1 MDINLWQNI
10 LQYCSSVSQNW
21 LTLNLCT
28 SIHSRGLLIYI
39 FRYYVQLA
47 SHCGVFICF
56 YFCIKSIDKNKRSSI
71 LPCNYP
77 ILNFIF
83 SPLTRASDQMNLMNV
98 LIISTIILQRAFMST
113 FVVRCLRK
121 INCSF
126 LSFLPLASCREGK
139 HMLRWKEV
147 VRMTF

>member
-1 MDINLWQNI
+1 MF
-10 LQYCSSVSQNW
+10 NW
-21 LTLNLCT
+21 RV
-28 SIHSRGLLIYI
+28 IAE
-39 FRYYVQLA
+39 F
-47 SHCGVFICF
+47 FICF
-56 YFCIKSIDKNKRSSI
+56 YFCITFIDKNKRSSI

-83 SPLTRASDQMNLMNV
+83 SPLTRASDQMNLTNV
-98 LIISTIILQRAFMST
+98 LIISTTILQRAFMST

-147 VRMTF
+147 VRMTFYHHGYGIFIVTEYNEHKHTCRRLGAESG